1 MLQLVLYIINT
12 NIKIVYFSNAQYHL
26 KLQVL
31 DILFKKLNW
40 LSWQEPLGMVAS
52 VMHRKFIKQRNSRK
66 VCLIAREIEV
76 TYTDSVNSSDT
87 ENWSVIH

>member
-40 LSWQEPLGMVAS
+40 LS
-52 VMHRKFIKQRNSRK
+52 
-66 VCLIAREIEV
+66 
-76 TYTDSVNSSDT
+76 
-87 ENWSVIH
+87 

>member
-1 MLQLVLYIINT
+1 
-12 NIKIVYFSNAQYHL
+12 
-26 KLQVL
+26 
-31 DILFKKLNW
+31 
-40 LSWQEPLGMVAS
+40 MVAS